1 MLPYAMVL
9 CVLVCFMCASGF
21 CPHADDD
28 SASESSDSGLRGDV
42 VSSAE
47 ERHVEQKMDTSRS
60 TTAPTGS
67 TTAPSAACDSSIA
80 VGNFTWL
87 TDVFKS
93 IK

>member
-1 MLPYAMVL
+1 
-9 CVLVCFMCASGF
+9 MCASGF
-21 CPHADDD
+21 RPHADDD
-28 SASESSDSGLRGDV
+28 SASESSDSGLHGDV
-42 VSSAE
+42 VSSVKE
-47 ERHVEQKMDTSRS
+47 KHVEQKMDTSRSTTAPTGS

-80 VGNFTWL
+80 VGDFTWL